1 VGASPRAASV
11 HRCHA
16 GAGVDRAW
24 ERAGMQRQDPRWLAI
39 ARGDDTTSCPTS
51 ATTFEPSTP
60 PRPHAHPQRAPLCP
74 ALPCP
79 ALLAGLLQPIAA
91 TTPRLLAASAP
102 GESSHGTS
110 TPLVTSPSP
119 ASGLRR
125 LSDRR
130 HWAPA
135 CPLCPPLQADHL
147 HEILRSLRYRRTRSS
162 PTPTA
167 RKPHHRGPA

>member
-1 VGASPRAASV
+1 MSCWGGSRSRLGARRDAATRPAMARHSARRRHYELPDISDHFRAQ
-11 HRCHA
+11 H
-16 GAGVDRAW
+16 
-24 ERAGMQRQDPRWLAI
+24 
-39 ARGDDTTSCPTS
+39 
-51 ATTFEPSTP
+51 PSTP
-60 PRPHAHPQRAPLCP
+60 ARPPTARA